1 MSRAQSVS
9 QRSFFTWSHFS
20 PSVHPTKAAN
30 AIAGGRAEI
39 AMVLLV
45 GVHVGLSAR
54 RERREPRR
62 LDYHD
67 QGRGETLAAEYLLS
81 SLAGLAAHA
90 SSGQTQLHTDQ

>member
-20 PSVHPTKAAN
+20 PSAHPTKAAN

-45 GVHVGLSAR
+45 GVHVGWSAR
-54 RERREPRR
+54 RVRRAPPKAAQPVFRSER
-62 LDYHD
+62 
-67 QGRGETLAAEYLLS
+67 LAP
-81 SLAGLAAHA
+81 SLIGIVTAGGLAALA
-90 SSGQTQLHTDQ
+90 SSG